1 MTRATKKYPLGGG
14 LSFLLLSPEEQS
26 LKYQQLEE
34 ELYCIKQEKYRLIS
48 KNEILKKDNY
58 NLENCIL
65 EKQRHIENLVDKLFR
80 KANKKSNED
89 NSKTYLMKNN
99 NTKLYKIGYS
109 KNPKHREKTLQ
120 SQEPSIK
127 MVKIWNKN
135 IERKL
140 HKLYSEYRVR
150 GEWFNLTPIQVK
162 YICTQF

>member
-1 MTRATKKYPLGGG
+1 MARAVKRTTLA
-14 LSFLLLSPEEQS
+14 FLVSSPEKQS
-26 LKYQQLEE
+26 KMYNDLELKLLNLE
-34 ELYCIKQEKYRLIS
+34 YKYFKLIS
-48 KNEILKKDNY
+48 ENKSLKKDNQ
-58 NLENCIL
+58 NLEYNIL
-65 EKQRHIENLVDKLFR
+65 EKQRHIENLVDKIYR
-80 KANKKSNED
+80 KAKSQKNNEK
-89 NSKTYLMKNN
+89 NPKTYLIKNN
-99 NTKLYKIGYS
+99 HTKLYKIGYS

-150 GEWFNLTPIQVK
+150 GEWFNLTPVQVK